1 MTTRPHP
8 TTKQLLDQ
16 FNTEPDYSDASQ
28 DDAEALSRDRIPV
41 RSLTAADFDAV
52 VRQAAD
58 IAPYALTG
66 AVFANVAAAVA
77 KGEEVSINGFGKF
90 KVKDAPE
97 RQGRNPATGEAITI
111 AAQRKLT
118 FAPAK
123 QVRDRM
129 NGN

>member
-1 MTTRPHP
+1 MAVTTSDLADQLVDTHGL
-8 TTKQLLDQ
+8 TKG
-16 FNTEPDYSDASQ
+16 DA
-28 DDAEALSRDRIPV
+28 RK
-41 RSLTAADFDAV
+41 V
-52 VRQAAD
+52 VD
-58 IAPYALTG
+58 
-66 AVFANVAAAVA
+66 AVFANLTAAVA

-90 KVKDAPE
+90 KVKDVPE
-97 RQGRNPATGEAITI
+97 RQGRNPSNGEAITI

>member
-1 MTTRPHP
+1 MAVTTSDLADH
-8 TTKQLLDQ
+8 LV
-16 FNTEPDYSDASQ
+16 NTHGLAKSDA
-28 DDAEALSRDRIPV
+28 V
-41 RSLTAADFDAV
+41 RV
-52 VRQAAD
+52 V
-58 IAPYALTG
+58 G